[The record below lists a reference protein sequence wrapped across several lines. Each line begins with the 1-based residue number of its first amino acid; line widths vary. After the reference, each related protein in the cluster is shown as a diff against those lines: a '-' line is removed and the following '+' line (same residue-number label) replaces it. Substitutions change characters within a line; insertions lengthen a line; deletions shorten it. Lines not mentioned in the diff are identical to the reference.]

1 MSRVPVDVDSLD
13 WDKGDGLLPVIVQDA
28 SSARVLMLGYMNRA
42 ALELTLSSA
51 RVTFFSRRRGQLWVK
66 GETSGHFLQLVDV
79 QIDCDHDSLLVLAQ
93 PVGPTCHRQTE
104 SCFDRSDGST
114 SAEPTASELARLD
127 GTIGERLRLLPDK
140 SYTTELIQ
148 AGPLRVAQKVGE
160 EGVEV
165 ALAGAAQSVERVVAE
180 SADLIYHLGV
190 LLHLRGSSLA
200 AVLAELRERRL
211 GA

>member
-1 MSRVPVDVDSLD
+1 MSLALVDVASLD
-13 WDKGDGLLPVIVQDA
+13 WDKGDGLIPAIVQDA

-51 RVTFFSRRRGQLWVK
+51 RVTFYSRSRSQLWIK
-66 GETSGHFLQLVDV
+66 GETSGHFLELVDV
-79 QIDCDHDSLLVLAQ
+79 QIDCDRDSLLVLAK
-93 PVGPTCHRQTE
+93 PSGPTCHRHTE
-104 SCFDRSDGST
+104 SCFDSNDGS
-114 SAEPTASELARLD
+114 AGREPTVSELARLD
-127 GTIGERLRLLPDK
+127 GTIGERLRLLPER

-200 AVLAELRERRL
+200 AVLEQLRERRL
-211 GA
+211 SA